1 VTIRSV
7 NDAPAFAAVPAE
19 RSVSENASP
28 GAKVGVPVIA
38 TDVDGD
44 LLGYRLQGAPE
55 FEIDEDTGQI
65 QVAPGVTLDREHTSS
80 YEVTVTAEHPVL
92 RGHRDRQRRQ
102 GRY

>member
-1 VTIRSV
+1 VSAT
-7 NDAPAFAAVPAE
+7 AE
-19 RSVSENASP
+19 RSVPESAQP
-28 GAKVGVPVIA
+28 GAKVGDPVIA